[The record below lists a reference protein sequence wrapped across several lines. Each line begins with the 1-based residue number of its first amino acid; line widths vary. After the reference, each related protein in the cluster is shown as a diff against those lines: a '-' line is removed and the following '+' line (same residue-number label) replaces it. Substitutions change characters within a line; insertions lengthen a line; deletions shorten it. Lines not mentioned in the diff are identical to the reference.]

1 MKNEFLKI
9 IALFFL
15 TILLSSNVLN
25 VHTYLH
31 QKEVQNHLT
40 DSCSGN
46 NDEEQELPCELCH
59 FALQLHN
66 LDYNNSLEFSYE
78 NNLQVWQRVK
88 TENFSGNDELAEQRF
103 YNRNRNKAP
112 PALI

>member
-1 MKNEFLKI
+1 MKNKFLKI

-15 TILLSSNVLN
+15 TILLSNNVLN

-40 DSCSGN
+40 NSCGDN
-46 NDEEQELPCELCH
+46 NDEEQELPCDLCH
-59 FALQLHN
+59 LALQLNN

-78 NNLQVWQRVK
+78 NDIQVFQLVK
-88 TENFSGNDELAEQRF
+88 IDNNSGKNSLSEQQF
-103 YNRNRNKAP
+103 YNRKRNKAP
-112 PALI
+112 PTLI

>member
-1 MKNEFLKI
+1 MKNKFLKI
-9 IALFFL
+9 TALFFL

-40 DSCSGN
+40 DSCGDN
-46 NDEEQELPCELCH
+46 NDEEQELPCNLCH
-59 FALQLHN
+59 LAFQLN
-66 LDYNNSLEFSYE
+66 SLDYNNSLEFSYE
-78 NNLQVWQRVK
+78 NNLQVFQLVK
-88 TENFSGNDELAEQRF
+88 TENISDNNVLAEQQF
-103 YNRNRNKAP
+103 YKHIRNKAP

>member
-31 QKEVQNHLT
+31 HKEVQNHLT
-40 DSCSGN
+40 DSCGDN
-46 NDEEQELPCELCH
+46 NDEEQELPCDLCH
-59 FALQLHN
+59 LALQLN
-66 LDYNNSLEFSYE
+66 SLDYNNSLEFSYE
-78 NNLQVWQRVK
+78 NDLQVFQLIK
-88 TENFSGNDELAEQRF
+88 TENSSSNDVLVEQQF